1 MPTYV
6 YTVYDLP
13 IVSWVSSDLDSTI
26 CYTDSV
32 SFTASGTDNYQ
43 FFINQSS
50 VTGYVPSGFY
60 WSDTLNNSD
69 TVYFVGKDETT
80 NCLMAATPMI
90 FTVNPLPT
98 TSFTESVGGNVICAG
113 DTVTFTGSGADTYEF
128 FIDGLSVSGPG
139 GATYITSSL
148 ITGDTITVLGYTV
161 NGCTKYAS
169 ESYTYT
175 VNPLPNVSMTLSDAD
190 TSICSGNNVS
200 FTASG
205 AALYEFFI
213 NGASQG
219 AQSSATTFN
228 STTLADNDLV
238 YVEGDFSGCIQ
249 RSDSAQFTVLT
260 SPTTNLV
267 SDDADATICAE
278 DMVNFTASGATN
290 YEFFIDGIS
299 QGPASPTNSFSTTSL
314 TNGQT
319 VSVNG
324 ESNTCIV
331 AQGINF
337 TVLSLPSVG
346 LFSDDVDNTICQ
358 AEPIT
363 FTGANATAYELFV
376 NNISQGPAQASPT
389 FTPTLP
395 NGTNTVYII
404 GTAGN
409 GCTDTSQTVLNVTVN
424 AIPTVILTSSDADN
438 VICAGETV
446 VFSGTG
452 SDLYQFFIDG
462 ISQGSLSATNT
473 LATTDL
479 LDGQVVSITGSTL
492 GCAGVSN
499 TIPNTVNPIPNVTL
513 SSTDI
518 DNVYCI
524 GTSVDYTAAG
534 AANYEF
540 FVDGVSQGPS
550 SPTNVLNSAGFVVG
564 NYLVE
569 VQGEQNNCSN
579 NASYIVTVNG
589 LPTVNMTSSDADNVI
604 CTGDMVTYTATGGD
618 LYEFEID
625 GFSQGAPSPINTF
638 TSTLVNGNVVSVVGT
653 SAQGCTMLVSELP
666 ITVNTTPTVTL
677 TSSDID
683 FQICIGDNVDF
694 TGSGS
699 TDYEFFINTI
709 SQGPAST
716 TPTLSTSGLSN
727 NDVIEVVGTTTGCSA
742 TSNTLNF
749 TVFNYP
755 VVSLI
760 NNGESEICVGENTNL
775 TASGATN
782 YQWLINGSPVGGFS
796 PTTTFTSPLN
806 NGDIVTVNGETNS
819 CAVLSANNYSFVVN
833 TYPTLTSA
841 SSDVDNII
849 CLNDLISFTASG
861 ASTYTYQL
869 NGSAI
874 QNGATSTYA
883 INTLEDGDAITITG
897 LNGDCPSTS
906 DVYNFTVNSMNLD
919 ISIAA
924 SNLICEGETATLT
937 ATGGDLYEFFLNGVS
952 VGPMSATNTY
962 SASTFSD
969 LDEVTYTAYSN
980 TTLCTQDYND
990 YTIINVVTEP
1000 AITPLS
1006 SLDFCEGDSV
1016 ILVSNGI
1023 YGNQWYIDGTPIAG
1037 ATDTSYTTYTT
1048 GVYTLET
1055 TAGGLGDIWS
1065 FGLNSNGTFGD
1076 GTNFNNPEPKQADV
1090 TDAFDEISSGADFV
1104 LAVNTAGDVYAWGEN
1119 SSGQLGDGTYTNSNL
1134 PTTVPTLSN
1143 VKTVATSQTS
1153 AMAITNTGDVYVWG
1167 SNAEGQLA
1175 TGNTSV
1181 INFPFLN
1188 AALANT
1194 DSIAGGKDHF
1204 VILKNDGTVWAVGNN
1219 NYGQLGQG
1227 DLIGSSNAVQV
1238 SGLVNIVS
1246 VGAGE
1251 YNSFAID
1258 VNGNLNVWGNNGNGQ
1273 LGLNDLNNRLSPT
1286 LSPLVDVINAQGGAN
1301 HSAFLTRN
1309 NEVFTTGGNT
1319 YGQLGTGD
1327 TIDRL
1332 VPTKISVSGVAMI
1345 SASQYTTLV
1354 KRTDNSVFGFGNNA
1368 NGQLSSGAGSSINT
1382 PEHIADL
1389 DGVSFVEAGRSTS
1402 HVLYNEVQTCT
1413 STSVNVTM
1421 NTVPIVTIIADGD
1434 TLRTM
1439 AGTNYQWYIN
1449 GSIIPGAAS
1458 QSYVAN
1464 ETGTYTVDVTFAN
1477 GCTGSSSDYYHSMTS
1492 IKEMNLGTI
1501 ELYPNP
1507 ATEMLNL
1514 RFSESLNGTFVITIY
1529 DQTGRAIMNDSYMID
1544 GIMSVD
1550 VSSLEPGVYHIAVV
1564 NQEYEAN
1571 MRFIKSHH

>member
-1 MPTYV
+1 SSLQTINDSLLLFGTCKDSIYLTSSNPSLPVQFDKSVGTDVIAECLDLTSITASNASLTSYFSTNNGGNAGWVFDATPSVTSSFTADGPDCYTDTTLFTNNSTVFSGNFSDITSYWYFNDGSGYWSLTSPTDSTFINYEVDTTEHVFVGAGDFNVMLVTEYKRNLCVDTSYVPVHINRPKIFVTTTESDTTICSGDSVIFDISSTTTGATFETFLNGVSQNTPSIDDTLFITAALNHLDTVSFLSYENGCISDTMPTYV

-760 NNGESEICVGENTNL
+760 NNGESEIC
-775 TASGATN
+775 
-782 YQWLINGSPVGGFS
+782 
-796 PTTTFTSPLN
+796 
-806 NGDIVTVNGETNS
+806 
-819 CAVLSANNYSFVVN
+819 
-833 TYPTLTSA
+833 
-841 SSDVDNII
+841 
-849 CLNDLISFTASG
+849 
-861 ASTYTYQL
+861 
-869 NGSAI
+869 
-874 QNGATSTYA
+874 
-883 INTLEDGDAITITG
+883 
-897 LNGDCPSTS
+897 
-906 DVYNFTVNSMNLD
+906 
-919 ISIAA
+919 
-924 SNLICEGETATLT
+924 
-937 ATGGDLYEFFLNGVS
+937 
-952 VGPMSATNTY
+952 
-962 SASTFSD
+962 
-969 LDEVTYTAYSN
+969 
-980 TTLCTQDYND
+980 
-990 YTIINVVTEP
+990 
-1000 AITPLS
+1000 
-1006 SLDFCEGDSV
+1006 
-1016 ILVSNGI
+1016 
-1023 YGNQWYIDGTPIAG
+1023 
-1037 ATDTSYTTYTT
+1037 
-1048 GVYTLET
+1048 
-1055 TAGGLGDIWS
+1055 
-1065 FGLNSNGTFGD
+1065 
-1076 GTNFNNPEPKQADV
+1076 
-1090 TDAFDEISSGADFV
+1090 
-1104 LAVNTAGDVYAWGEN
+1104 
-1119 SSGQLGDGTYTNSNL
+1119 
-1134 PTTVPTLSN
+1134 
-1143 VKTVATSQTS
+1143 
-1153 AMAITNTGDVYVWG
+1153 
-1167 SNAEGQLA
+1167 
-1175 TGNTSV
+1175 
-1181 INFPFLN
+1181 
-1188 AALANT
+1188 
-1194 DSIAGGKDHF
+1194 
-1204 VILKNDGTVWAVGNN
+1204 
-1219 NYGQLGQG
+1219 
-1227 DLIGSSNAVQV
+1227 
-1238 SGLVNIVS
+1238 
-1246 VGAGE
+1246 
-1251 YNSFAID
+1251 
-1258 VNGNLNVWGNNGNGQ
+1258 
-1273 LGLNDLNNRLSPT
+1273 
-1286 LSPLVDVINAQGGAN
+1286 
-1301 HSAFLTRN
+1301 
-1309 NEVFTTGGNT
+1309 
-1319 YGQLGTGD
+1319 
-1327 TIDRL
+1327 
-1332 VPTKISVSGVAMI
+1332 
-1345 SASQYTTLV
+1345 
-1354 KRTDNSVFGFGNNA
+1354 
-1368 NGQLSSGAGSSINT
+1368 
-1382 PEHIADL
+1382 
-1389 DGVSFVEAGRSTS
+1389 
-1402 HVLYNEVQTCT
+1402 
-1413 STSVNVTM
+1413 
-1421 NTVPIVTIIADGD
+1421 
-1434 TLRTM
+1434 
-1439 AGTNYQWYIN
+1439 
-1449 GSIIPGAAS
+1449 
-1458 QSYVAN
+1458 
-1464 ETGTYTVDVTFAN
+1464 
-1477 GCTGSSSDYYHSMTS
+1477 
-1492 IKEMNLGTI
+1492 
-1501 ELYPNP
+1501 
-1507 ATEMLNL
+1507 
-1514 RFSESLNGTFVITIY
+1514 
-1529 DQTGRAIMNDSYMID
+1529 
-1544 GIMSVD
+1544 
-1550 VSSLEPGVYHIAVV
+1550 
-1564 NQEYEAN
+1564 
-1571 MRFIKSHH
+1571 